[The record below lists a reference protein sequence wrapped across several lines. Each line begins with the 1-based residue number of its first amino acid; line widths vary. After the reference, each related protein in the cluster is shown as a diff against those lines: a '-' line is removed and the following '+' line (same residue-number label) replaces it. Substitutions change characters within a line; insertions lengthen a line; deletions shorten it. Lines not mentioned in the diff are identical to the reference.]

1 MIDKFKDAFREEA
14 YELLSQL
21 EDILLELEASPQD
34 LELIN
39 AAFRAIHTIKGSAGM
54 FGFEKPGRFAH
65 DLENLL
71 DACRGGK
78 RAVDKTVIDLTL
90 RARDKIRA
98 MIERDESAGPFD
110 EEAQLLIHEF
120 RAACVGYCEDKEEPP
135 VAAHSAAAAAT
146 HDRQASPPATHPV
159 GGGLQSYR
167 IRLVPSRGIFL
178 SGTRPLKLL
187 EELAGLGVMSAV
199 ANFSA
204 VPSLEAIDPEACYSS
219 WDAILSTDKGLDAIR
234 DVFIFAE
241 DQCELCID
249 ELGIA
254 EDEEGHTKK
263 LGEILLERG
272 SINKPELEDALK
284 SQRKLGEVLVETKA
298 VSSSELQ
305 AALAEQDHLKRVQ
318 EKHIDT
324 SSSVRVASEKLDQL
338 VDLVGE
344 MVTLQARLSRTSG
357 ELVDTGLSSIAEQ
370 LERLVSQLRDN
381 TMSIRMLPIGSTFS
395 KFRRVVRDLS
405 RDLGKQ
411 VELVTEGEDTELDKT
426 VIERLN
432 DPLVHIIRNSLDHG
446 IEQPHERSAAGKPEC
461 GRICLSASH
470 SGATVEIRVSDDGN
484 GLNLDAIRNKAR
496 ERGIIGQNE
505 ELSEQDTMQLI
516 FRPSFS
522 TAQIVSAVS
531 GRGVGMD
538 VVKREIDALGGG
550 VYLESKPGEG
560 TTVVL
565 SIPLTLAIIEGLL
578 VRIGDERFVM
588 PLSCVEACVELEE
601 QEGLSEDGSALIHYR
616 GDLIPIVDLRRSFAV
631 PGEQP
636 RLRQVVVANDQGTR
650 TGYVVDAVIGDYQTV
665 IKPLGR
671 LFKEA
676 EGISGATIL
685 GDGTVALIIDHK
697 RVSEA
702 ARRQKGR
709 VQ

>member
-21 EDILLELEASPQD
+21 EDILLELEASPKD

-71 DACRGGK
+71 DACRAGK
-78 RAVDKTVIDLTL
+78 REVDKTVIDLTL

-98 MIERDESAGPFD
+98 MIEQDESEGSFD

-120 RAACVGYCEDKEEPP
+120 RAACTGYCEDKAQPQATAP
-135 VAAHSAAAAAT
+135 SAAAQR
-146 HDRQASPPATHPV
+146 DGQASPSAAPAGA
-159 GGGLQSYR
+159 GGIRSYR
-167 IRLVPSRGIFL
+167 IRLVPARDIFL

-187 EELAGLGVMSAV
+187 EELAALSVMSAV

-204 VPSLEAIDPEACYSS
+204 VPSLDTLDPEACYTS
-219 WDAILSTDKGLDAIR
+219 WDAILSTDKGIDAIR
-234 DVFIFAE
+234 DVFIFVE
-241 DQCELCID
+241 DQCELSID
-249 ELGIA
+249 ELGEA
-254 EDEEGHTKK
+254 DDEEGHTKK

-272 SINKPELEDALK
+272 AIQKPALDDALK
-284 SQRKLGEVLVETKA
+284 SQRKLGEVLIDTHA

-318 EKHIDT
+318 EKHVDT
-324 SSSVRVASEKLDQL
+324 GSSVRVASEKLDQL

-357 ELVDTGLSSIAEQ
+357 ELADTGLSSIAEQ

-381 TMSIRMLPIGSTFS
+381 AMSIRMLPIGSTFS

-411 VELVTEGEDTELDKT
+411 VDLLTEGEDTELDKT

-446 IEQPHERSAAGKPEC
+446 IEQPHERKAKGKPE
-461 GRICLSASH
+461 GGTICLSASH

-484 GLNLDAIRNKAR
+484 GLNLEAIRNKAR
-496 ERGIIGQNE
+496 ERGIMGPNE

-522 TAQIVSAVS
+522 TAQNVSAVS

-550 VYLESKPGEG
+550 VYLESKPGQG

-578 VRIGDERFVM
+578 VRIGGERFVI

-636 RLRQVVVANDQGTR
+636 ALRQVVVANDQGTR

-709 VQ
+709 VH